1 MGGIEPAGTHV
12 LELLAAQARRHGQQ
26 AARRATRRGA
36 VRGRSHSRR
45 SAPLRG
51 ERAPRSRSSRCS
63 ARRSS
68 SRTSTA
74 SSGSST
80 GPRTSS
86 SRRWRGA
93 PRSTRRSPRRSGR
106 LRGGGPTD
114 DLSGADA
121 AAKMAILAT
130 IAFGSRVALDD
141 VEYQGLEEPPPGLPA
156 AARELEM
163 VVRLVGA
170 ATLIDDEV
178 DAGPPRARRPSPS
191 ACRDR
196 GGVQRGHAPGRRHPR
211 DHARGAGR
219 GVGDGLR
226 CRRGHG
232 QHHRN
237 DRHRLPAQR
246 SVLAT
251 LQRMPPGNLRSPFY
265 VHLEV
270 DDQPG
275 VLADVSQ
282 RLARTTSPSRG

>member
-1 MGGIEPAGTHV
+1 MEGGATFDEA
-12 LELLAAQARRHGQQ
+12 LAEAQ
-26 AARRATRRGA
+26 RRGFA
-36 VRGRSHSRR
+36 E
-45 SAPLRG
+45 AD
-51 ERAPRSRSSRCS
+51 
-63 ARRSS
+63 
-68 SRTSTA
+68 
-74 SSGSST
+74 
-80 GPRTSS
+80 
-86 SRRWRGA
+86 
-93 PRSTRRSPRRSGR
+93 
-106 LRGGGPTD
+106 PTD

-141 VEYQGLEEPPPGLPA
+141 VEYQGLEELPPGLPA

-178 DAGPPRARRPSPS
+178 DERVPRARRPSPS

-211 DHARGAGR
+211 DHARGAGC
-219 GVGDGLR
+219 GGSETASAVVADMVGIIGTTGTGFL
-226 CRRGHG
+226 H
-232 QHHRN
+232 N
-237 DRHRLPAQR
+237 DPCWR
-246 SVLAT
+246 T

-282 RLARTTSPSRG
+282 RLAAHDVSVARLTQVPAGSGATLHVVLHEAPQREVDGALAEIAQLPQVHGAPSVLPVSDRGVVELGWA